1 MMKYYRDT
9 RKVFKKYTI
18 ESTPKTNKI
27 NPDDIYRDGVVF
39 QLTDAKASLNFKKS
53 KFHSK

>member
-1 MMKYYRDT
+1 MKNYRDT